1 MLWRL
6 LGREMMAGGVRST
19 ASGGRWSSEHGGGVA
34 PVGFGRGKRAGELR
48 EVEARLKEGSARADW
63 VCSGGSA
70 VGGELAGIRG
80 EAAACSGFWGQGN
93 GKRMRG
99 SARRDFCSAHACER
113 RERRPLQRARHR
125 GSVVAEVR
133 AALRSEGR
141 VARPGKLQREEGRA
155 VGSSGA
161 TSGSHEE

>member
-19 ASGGRWSSEHGGGVA
+19 ASGGRWRSEHGGGVA

-70 VGGELAGIRG
+70 AGVSSSEFTRGGGDVLRRGSEERARERG
-80 EAAACSGFWGQGN
+80 EWVYGV
-93 GKRMRG
+93 
-99 SARRDFCSAHACER
+99 
-113 RERRPLQRARHR
+113 PL
-125 GSVVAEVR
+125 
-133 AALRSEGR
+133 LLGR
-141 VARPGKLQREEGRA
+141 
-155 VGSSGA
+155 
-161 TSGSHEE
+161 T